1 MRNPGANNA
10 VNPID
15 QQKFAEIERI
25 VKDHSAILSVLTE
38 LTENQKRLI
47 GDGARDVEKQRK
59 MLADALEDNL
69 REKQANTATFAKMQ
83 EYVNQ

>member
-1 MRNPGANNA
+1 MRNPGAGNA

-38 LTENQKRLI
+38 LTENQKR
-47 GDGARDVEKQRK
+47 
-59 MLADALEDNL
+59 
-69 REKQANTATFAKMQ
+69 
-83 EYVNQ
+83 

>member
-1 MRNPGANNA
+1 MRNPGVTNA

>member
-1 MRNPGANNA
+1 MRNPGVTNA

-47 GDGARDVEKQRK
+47 ADGSRDVEKQRK